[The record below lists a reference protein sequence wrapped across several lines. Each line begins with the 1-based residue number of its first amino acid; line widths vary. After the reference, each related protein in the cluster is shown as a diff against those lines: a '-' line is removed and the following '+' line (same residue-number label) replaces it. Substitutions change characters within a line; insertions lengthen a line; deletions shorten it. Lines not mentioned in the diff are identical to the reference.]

1 MGKIK
6 VIKRELKDKRLIVPI
21 EYKPISERLTEML
34 TAKFRPGNPLEFEDT
49 ARDYQCLNQTN
60 EQVTSPWMQ
69 SNYKRE
75 TKKSI
80 IRCYSQEGSM
90 HYPILYG
97 TANQVYNV
105 IDKKLTKIGAAV
117 VRVSEG
123 STTATTQRIVICR
136 KWWRL

>member
-80 IRCYSQEGSM
+80 IRCSIMEKDHYVRNNTNIKNIVKKREQEVKFL
-90 HYPILYG
+90 IQ
-97 TANQVYNV
+97 NINR
-105 IDKKLTKIGAAV
+105 KIKNI
-117 VRVSEG
+117 
-123 STTATTQRIVICR
+123 IV
-136 KWWRL
+136 

>member
-1 MGKIK
+1 MNLHPK
-6 VIKRELKDKRLIVPI
+6 
-21 EYKPISERLTEML
+21 Y
-34 TAKFRPGNPLEFEDT
+34 F
-49 ARDYQCLNQTN
+49 LNN
-60 EQVTSPWMQ
+60 SWHKNGEILV
-69 SNYKRE
+69 
-75 TKKSI
+75 
-80 IRCYSQEGSM
+80 YSQEGSM

-117 VRVSEG
+117 IRVSEG